1 MERGE
6 QVKNLAEL
14 KRYLST
20 TGERLEERPAVRLVS
35 LEYRDQEGEPFQF
48 MTVTNSDFRGVAK
61 VQTNLVIWEDGNRL
75 DFPNAKEVEFDS
87 SQNTFAITRG
97 RTRLTYKWANTI
109 ILN

>member
-1 MERGE
+1 M
-6 QVKNLAEL
+6 KNLAEL

-20 TGERLEERPAVRLVS
+20 TGERLEERPYVRLVT

-61 VQTNLVIWEDGNRL
+61 VQTNAVFWDDGNRL
-75 DFPNAKEVEFDS
+75 EFPTAKEVEFDS

-109 ILN
+109 HF